1 MSDTLAHLWGIIEN
15 RRLYPKEGSYT
26 VSLFRKGVGEIA
38 KKVGEEAVEVV
49 VAALHES
56 DERLVYE
63 TADLVYHVM
72 VLLSAQGLSWEDVEA
87 ELRRRFDMGR
97 EELP

>member
-1 MSDTLAHLWGIIEN
+1 MSETLNRLWEIIEN
-15 RRLYPKEGSYT
+15 RRLHPKEGSYT
-26 VSLFRKGVGEIA
+26 VSLFHKGVGEIA

-56 DERLVYE
+56 DDRIVYE

-72 VLLSAQGLSWEDVEA
+72 VLLSARGLSWQDVES
-87 ELRRRFDMGR
+87 ELRRRFDMRRGESR
-97 EELP
+97 